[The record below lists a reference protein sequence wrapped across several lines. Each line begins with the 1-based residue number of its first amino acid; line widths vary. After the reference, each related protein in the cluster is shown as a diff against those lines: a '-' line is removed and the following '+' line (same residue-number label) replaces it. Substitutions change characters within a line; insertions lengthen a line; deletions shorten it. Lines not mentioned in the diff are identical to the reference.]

1 MLTKDETLGEQ
12 EKNLEKM
19 LWNFFDNN
27 LLEKLSLI
35 EELGSLSRAISSI
48 VLMSNI
54 VQNEF
59 IKMMVE
65 VNEGKL
71 KDGGI
76 LKHRVKNNRD
86 TLEVVFSNFN
96 ELVRINWER
105 EMSSGDV

>member
-1 MLTKDETLGEQ
+1 MLN
-12 EKNLEKM
+12 KNIEEM
-19 LWNFFDNN
+19 LLKLFDDN
-27 LLEKLSLI
+27 LLEKQTLI
-35 EELGSLSRAISSI
+35 KELGSLSGAVSSI

-96 ELVRINWER
+96 ELVRVNWER

>member
-35 EELGSLSRAISSI
+35 EELGSLSRAVSSI